1 MKVTFVSEGTYPF
14 AMGGVSVWMDQLIRG
29 MPTYRWDVVTM
40 TVDGAERPVWD
51 LPDNLDQVISMP
63 LWKSDYRR
71 SPRAPGPAFGQ
82 AYERFLQMVLTP
94 AVEGAGSEEF
104 LEVLKALFRY
114 AHAGGDLAG
123 ALTTNESLTQ
133 LMDSWYWNRTDGI
146 NLADAITAGHL
157 MGHMLRPLAEPPL
170 RTDLTHVAMN
180 GLSMLVAMVAK
191 WQYGTPIVLSE
202 HGVYLRERYLQY
214 VNEPV
219 SHAVRVLLLSFFRR
233 LAGAAYVAADR
244 IAPHSSYNKRWQ
256 VHNGA
261 DPDRIRIMYNGVD
274 PYDFPLAE
282 TEPETPT
289 LVFMGRVDPLKD
301 LHTLIRAFAI
311 VRDKIPDA
319 RLSIFGGVPFGN
331 ESYKES
337 CAALVAEL
345 GLEDS
350 AIFEGRVSSPV
361 DAYHAG
367 HVVMLTSISEG
378 FPYTVVEA
386 MACGRPVVCTNV
398 GGVAEAV
405 ADAGFVVPPR
415 DHVAVADAAVRLLKD
430 AALRRRLGAIARGRV
445 LDRFTLRQSLD
456 DYRGV
461 YEELIPAGAGPEVR
475 G

>member
-1 MKVTFVSEGTYPF
+1 VKVTLVSEGTYPF

-29 MPTYRWDVVTM
+29 MPDYRWDVVTM
-40 TVDGAERPVWD
+40 TVDGEERPVWE
-51 LPDNLDQVISMP
+51 LPANLEQVIPIP
-63 LWKSDYRR
+63 LWKSGPRR
-71 SPRAPGPAFGQ
+71 PARAPGADFGDT
-82 AYERFLQMVLTP
+82 YGRFLEMVLTP
-94 AVEGAGSEEF
+94 AVMGAGSAEF
-104 LEVLKALFRY
+104 LSVLESMFRF
-114 AHAGGDLAG
+114 ARSGGDLLG
-123 ALTTNESLTQ
+123 ALTANESLTQ
-133 LMDSWYWNRTDGI
+133 LMDTWYWNRSDGL
-146 NLADAITAGHL
+146 NLADALTAGHL

-180 GLSMLVAMVAK
+180 GLSMLVAMAAK

-244 IAPHSSYNKRWQ
+244 IAPHSFYNKRWQ
-256 VHNGA
+256 IHNGA
-261 DPDRIRIMYNGVD
+261 DPDRIHIMYNGVD
-274 PYDFPLAE
+274 PDDFPLAE
-282 TEPETPT
+282 TEPDAPT

-319 RLSIFGGVPFGN
+319 RLRMFGGVPLGN
-331 ESYKES
+331 ETYHES
-337 CAALVAEL
+337 CEALIVEL

-350 AIFEGRVSSPV
+350 ATLEGRVSTPV
-361 DAYHAG
+361 LAYHAG
-367 HVVMLTSISEG
+367 HVVALTSISEG

-398 GGVAEAV
+398 GGVGAAV
-405 ADAGFVVPPR
+405 ADAGVHGPPR

-430 AALRRRLGAIARGRV
+430 AGLRRRLGVVARRRV
-445 LDRFTLRQSLD
+445 LDRFTLKQSLD
-456 DYRGV
+456 DYRAV
-461 YEELIPAGAGPEVR
+461 YEEVLPAAGTWQGGP
-475 G
+475 